1 MSPSVRDI
9 ERVVAGIM
17 YSDEPAVVLSSL
29 ARSSIPAFSDACAI
43 ELSEGTD
50 DPFHVSF
57 PPSDEPSDEP
67 SEVLDEDVFPQDGEA
82 SVITPFQV
90 SSGHGF
96 ASFAGVVIHSWA
108 GRGHVAGDLV
118 IARLLV
124 DHALAILQRERM
136 ALALARAEDRAA
148 MLAIELMTSRT
159 RGPVRHAHL
168 LSVDGRNAPG

>member
-17 YSDEPAVVLSSL
+17 HSDERAVVLSSL

-43 ELSEGTD
+43 DLSEGTD
-50 DPFHVSF
+50 ALFQVNF
-57 PPSDEPSDEP
+57 PPPEPP
-67 SEVLDEDVFPQDGEA
+67 DEDVSPPVGEA
-82 SVITPFQV
+82 SVTTPFQA
-90 SSGHGF
+90 SSGRGF

-108 GRGHVAGDLV
+108 GRGPVAGNAV

-136 ALALARAEDRAA
+136 AQALARAEDRAA
-148 MLAIELMTSRT
+148 KLAIEVMTSRT
-159 RGPVRHAHL
+159 RGPGRHPRL
-168 LSVDGRNAPG
+168 QSVDGGNARN

>member
-9 ERVVAGIM
+9 ERVVDGIM

-50 DPFHVSF
+50 ALFRVSF
-57 PPSDEPSDEP
+57 PPSDEPSELP
-67 SEVLDEDVFPQDGEA
+67 DEDVFPQVGEA
-82 SVITPFQV
+82 SVATPFQA

-108 GRGHVAGDLV
+108 GRHPVAGDAV
-118 IARLLV
+118 IACLLV

-159 RGPVRHAHL
+159 RGPVRHARL

>member
-9 ERVVAGIM
+9 ERVVDGIM

-50 DPFHVSF
+50 ALFQVSF
-57 PPSDEPSDEP
+57 PPSDEPSGLP
-67 SEVLDEDVFPQDGEA
+67 DEDVFPQVGEA
-82 SVITPFQV
+82 SVTTPFQA

-108 GRGHVAGDLV
+108 ARGLVAGDAV

-136 ALALARAEDRAA
+136 ALALARAEDRTA

-159 RGPVRHAHL
+159 RGPVRHARL
-168 LSVDGRNAPG
+168 LSVDGRNAPS